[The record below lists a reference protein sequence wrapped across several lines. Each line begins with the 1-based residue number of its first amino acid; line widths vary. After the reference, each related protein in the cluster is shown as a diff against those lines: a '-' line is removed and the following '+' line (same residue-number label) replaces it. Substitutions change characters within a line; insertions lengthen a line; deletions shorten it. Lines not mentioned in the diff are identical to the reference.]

1 MSAAISLLW
10 MRRSLQFLAAIMRGV
25 ADDRKKGDPVS
36 KIAKEA
42 YAEHLE
48 PYHGWLL
55 KNTFAAALS
64 AIPSRNEFLSRLA
77 PAVPPANRERVCY
90 AELRECAA
98 IPISKTQSIESDV
111 DGLISCFDSYG
122 TPQWRVDDSYAQV
135 QSLISLIS
143 KLTSLLN
150 STITPEMRSQ
160 DIKVARQLS
169 VTTASALATMEPRA
183 RALFDSVQNALR
195 VASEF
200 QSSFAGIA
208 EDFEKSAAVITE
220 D

>member
-1 MSAAISLLW
+1 MLADPSAAISLLW
-10 MRRSLQFLAAIMRGV
+10 MRRSLYLAAIMRSV
-25 ADDRKKGDPVS
+25 ADDRKGDPVS

-98 IPISKTQSIESDV
+98 ITRELTAALVELYRELDLE
-111 DGLISCFDSYG
+111 D
-122 TPQWRVDDSYAQV
+122 TRRV
-135 QSLISLIS
+135 
-143 KLTSLLN
+143 
-150 STITPEMRSQ
+150 
-160 DIKVARQLS
+160 
-169 VTTASALATMEPRA
+169 
-183 RALFDSVQNALR
+183 
-195 VASEF
+195 
-200 QSSFAGIA
+200 
-208 EDFEKSAAVITE
+208 
-220 D
+220 